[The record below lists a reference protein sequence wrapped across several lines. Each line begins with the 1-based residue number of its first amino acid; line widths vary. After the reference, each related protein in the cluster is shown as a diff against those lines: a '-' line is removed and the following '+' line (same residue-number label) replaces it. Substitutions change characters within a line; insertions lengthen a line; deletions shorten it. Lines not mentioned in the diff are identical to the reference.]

1 MHRKQLRKKSDP
13 IPNRAATAAGAQ
25 RVTRGVSFGVDV
37 LADLAS
43 TLTNR
48 RQEDTTEKD
57 QKGPSVMFLGRR
69 VELGRQPVVV
79 RHGVWFVRDVG
90 GR

>member
-1 MHRKQLRKKSDP
+1 
-13 IPNRAATAAGAQ
+13 
-25 RVTRGVSFGVDV
+25 VDV
-37 LADLAS
+37 LVDLGW

-48 RQEDTTEKD
+48 RQEDTKEKD
-57 QKGPSVMFLGRR
+57 QKGPPVMFLGRR

-79 RHGVWFVRDVG
+79 RHGVWGVRGVG